1 MNLQL
6 VYKKWGGVWFWCGQL
21 GSHLFVVVRNRCKTD
36 YIVKVNGLL
45 RSSHRSRIGRTP
57 FRWTSRTVTNMPF
70 RLLDNLDNL
79 NQYNWSSRRF
89 WLPMAEEEEGVS
101 RKRTIVVPKF
111 AKPLWWVTSSLVLG
125 CKVVVRNR
133 CKTDYI
139 VKVNGL
145 LRSSHRSRIGRTPFR
160 WCVDMVKPLDINGVL
175 LKHTLSRTSR
185 TVTNMPFRLLDNLDN
200 LYQYNWSRSVHSFLV
215 EGFNRAYHTLR
226 QDQNTSGITV
236 AGSVAI
242 FQLLVCRLLNVGSY
256 EGDVSFP
263 RILSWPSLVIRTHGI
278 KSAFESN
285 RVVLEWEL
293 IEDEKNIDV
302 VREALNVGAHG
313 IPKKGVDDMSFT
325 KFKQW
330 CKRKLKRNYRVVQ
343 QLKDQLNNM
352 EEEYGCGGQEPD
364 PSSFEQ
370 PEPYPFHEGDHFDVE
385 EPQCRPFDHPSSSH
399 QPQPS
404 SFDQGDGCDVEEA
417 HAHHCNKP
425 DQGTPE
431 YNPHGM
437 EIIPYV
443 EPGKCSLD
451 VDLSE
456 LYRILVSQDGRQT
469 VVDINQ
475 QILTTVECCGF
486 RPRGKLSNMAIL
498 FACNNFMYR
507 QRKLNGVIKRV
518 VFGTL
523 YTTVV
528 VEDSRKVKAKR
539 REWVLGDY
547 NNFLRRGLVSVHD
560 ILSADFVFAPIIHE
574 QHWWCYAINCRT
586 RQFFVLD
593 SLGSKRQGR
602 KRIDNA
608 IARNMGILF
617 DLLENRYDAD
627 KLKFEVLTQ
636 DLPLQPNLYDCGM
649 LVLRYIELWDGE
661 TKFGDKYFLAYTSD
675 ELQELRE
682 QYICDWFMDDDNIHR
697 NYWLQV
703 FDVYKSK

>member
-1 MNLQL
+1 
-6 VYKKWGGVWFWCGQL
+6 
-21 GSHLFVVVRNRCKTD
+21 
-36 YIVKVNGLL
+36 
-45 RSSHRSRIGRTP
+45 
-57 FRWTSRTVTNMPF
+57 MPF

-79 NQYNWSSRRF
+79 N
-89 WLPMAEEEEGVS
+89 
-101 RKRTIVVPKF
+101 
-111 AKPLWWVTSSLVLG
+111 
-125 CKVVVRNR
+125 
-133 CKTDYI
+133 
-139 VKVNGL
+139 
-145 LRSSHRSRIGRTPFR
+145 
-160 WCVDMVKPLDINGVL
+160 
-175 LKHTLSRTSR
+175 
-185 TVTNMPFRLLDNLDN
+185 
-200 LYQYNWSRSVHSFLV
+200 QYNWSRSVHSFLV

-226 QDQNTSGITV
+226 EDQNTSAITV

-256 EGDVSFP
+256 EGDVTFP

-285 RVVLEWEL
+285 KVVLEWEL
-293 IEDEKNIDV
+293 SEDEKNIDV
-302 VREALNVGAHG
+302 VREALNVAGHG

-343 QLKDQLNNM
+343 QLKDQLSNM
-352 EEEYGCGGQEPD
+352 EKEYACGGQEAD
-364 PSSFEQ
+364 PSSFEE
-370 PEPYPFHEGDHFDVE
+370 PEPSPFHKADHFDVE
-385 EPQCRPFDHPSSSH
+385 EPQCRSFDHPSSSH

-404 SFDQGDGCDVEEA
+404 SFEQGHAFDVEEPQSRDFEDPSSFHQAEPSCHDIGDGCDVEEA
-417 HAHHCNKP
+417 HAGHCNKH
-425 DQGTPE
+425 DQGSPE

-475 QILTTVECCGF
+475 QILTTVESCGF

-507 QRKLNGVIKRV
+507 QRKFNGVIKRV

-528 VEDSRKVKAKR
+528 LEDSRKVKAKR

-560 ILSADFVFAPIIHE
+560 IHQVSCFGHNPWVPPYLNITVCNIVKVFKNDISPPTDHEVEASMPVVRNYPGEYLDVDDILKKLVPPPKVVITGYHEDTFVAGSSSLP
-574 QHWWCYAINCRT
+574 CSNAAI
-586 RQFFVLD
+586 
-593 SLGSKRQGR
+593 SLGADSPHG
-602 KRIDNA
+602 N
-608 IARNMGILF
+608 
-617 DLLENRYDAD
+617 YDAH
-627 KLKFEVLTQ
+627 
-636 DLPLQPNLYDCGM
+636 P
-649 LVLRYIELWDGE
+649 DGS
-661 TKFGDKYFLAYTSD
+661 TT
-675 ELQELRE
+675 
-682 QYICDWFMDDDNIHR
+682 
-697 NYWLQV
+697 
-703 FDVYKSK
+703 FDVECPDA

>member
-1 MNLQL
+1 MGSGLGVHCCGPTILQ
-6 VYKKWGGVWFWCGQL
+6 
-21 GSHLFVVVRNRCKTD
+21 VV
-36 YIVKVNGLL
+36 
-45 RSSHRSRIGRTP
+45 
-57 FRWTSRTVTNMPF
+57 
-70 RLLDNLDNL
+70 
-79 NQYNWSSRRF
+79 
-89 WLPMAEEEEGVS
+89 A
-101 RKRTIVVPKF
+101 
-111 AKPLWWVTSSLVLG
+111 
-125 CKVVVRNR
+125 VRNR

-200 LYQYNWSRSVHSFLV
+200 LNQYNWSRSVHSFLV

-226 QDQNTSGITV
+226 EDQNTSAITV

-263 RILSWPSLVIRTHGI
+263 KILSWPSLVIRTHGI

-285 RVVLEWEL
+285 KVVLEWEL
-293 IEDEKNIDV
+293 SEDEKNIDV
-302 VREALNVGAHG
+302 VREALN
-313 IPKKGVDDMSFT
+313 
-325 KFKQW
+325 
-330 CKRKLKRNYRVVQ
+330 LKRNYRVVQ
-343 QLKDQLNNM
+343 QLKDQLSNM
-352 EEEYGCGGQEPD
+352 EEEYVCGGQEAD
-364 PSSFEQ
+364 PSSFEE
-370 PEPYPFHEGDHFDVE
+370 PEPSPFHKADRFDVE
-385 EPQCRPFDHPSSSH
+385 EPQCHPFDHPSSSH

-404 SFDQGDGCDVEEA
+404 SFDQGHAFDVEEPQSRDFEDPSSFHQAEPSCHDIGDGCDVEEA
-417 HAHHCNKP
+417 HARHCNKH
-425 DQGTPE
+425 DQGTPV

-475 QILTTVECCGF
+475 QILTTVDCCGF

-518 VFGTL
+518 VFG
-523 YTTVV
+523 
-528 VEDSRKVKAKR
+528 
-539 REWVLGDY
+539 DY

-560 ILSADFVFAPIIHE
+560 ILSTDFVFAPIIHE

-593 SLGSKRQGR
+593 SLRSKRQGR

-617 DLLENRYDAD
+617 DLLENRSDAD

-661 TKFGDKYFLAYTSD
+661 TKFADKYFPAYTSD
-675 ELQELRE
+675 ELQELRQ
-682 QYICDWFMDDDNIHR
+682 QYICDWFMDDDNIYR